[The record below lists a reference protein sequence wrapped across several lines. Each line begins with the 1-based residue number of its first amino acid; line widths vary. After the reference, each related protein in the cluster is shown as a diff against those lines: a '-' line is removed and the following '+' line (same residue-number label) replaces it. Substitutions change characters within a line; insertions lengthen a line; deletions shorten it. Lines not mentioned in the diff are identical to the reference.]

1 MIRVQAWDRHDKL
14 PPDKWKEDECPES
27 QEMCQKNKNKKKLN
41 CVFEIKL
48 KQSTQ
53 SFIKSGIYVTNLT
66 LKEFLT
72 HEWNM
77 LSLIFLLASAR

>member
-1 MIRVQAWDRHDKL
+1 MNVQNLKRYA
-14 PPDKWKEDECPES
+14 
-27 QEMCQKNKNKKKLN
+27 KKLN
-41 CVFEIKL
+41 CVSEIKF

>member
-1 MIRVQAWDRHDKL
+1 MTNCLQINGKKMNVQNLKRCAKKT
-14 PPDKWKEDECPES
+14 P
-27 QEMCQKNKNKKKLN
+27 QKNKLN
-41 CVFEIKL
+41 CVSEIKL

>member
-1 MIRVQAWDRHDKL
+1 MTNCLQINGKKMNVQNLKRCAK
-14 PPDKWKEDECPES
+14 KK
-27 QEMCQKNKNKKKLN
+27 KKKLN
-41 CVFEIKL
+41 CVSEIKL